1 MKGGRVL
8 TEPTCRVARAL
19 GLVSNPETRY
29 FGAMVGLIQPFFM
42 MPCDGRK
49 LR

>member
-1 MKGGRVL
+1 MHLHMRTLRCVAV
-8 TEPTCRVARAL
+8 TSPDCTATCAVAA
-19 GLVSNPETRY
+19 Y

-42 MPCDGRK
+42 MSCDGRK